1 MNNKILGRIL
11 QFQFRTGDYSIE
23 QYDHAIDLVL
33 TEYPD
38 GTVRKRQRQPDGHNY
53 PSKRKKATNLQS
65 KPSSLT
71 EINEALQQA
80 TTIDKID
87 LVDISSSDSEDN
99 DQENIDVSESENCS
113 NVEAVSS
120 SNESDSDTDLKFKV
134 VSCFYLHAVLYVFN

>member
-1 MNNKILGRIL
+1 MK
-11 QFQFRTGDYSIE
+11 
-23 QYDHAIDLVL
+23 QYDHAIDLFL

-38 GTVRKRQRQPDGHNY
+38 WTVRKTWRQPDRHNY
-53 PSKRKKATNLQS
+53 PSKRKKATSVQS

-87 LVDISSSDSEDN
+87 IVDISSSDSEDN

-113 NVEAVSS
+113 NVESASS
-120 SNESDSDTDLKFKV
+120 SNESDSDTDWNLKL
-134 VSCFYLHAVLYVFN
+134 SLVFIYIQY